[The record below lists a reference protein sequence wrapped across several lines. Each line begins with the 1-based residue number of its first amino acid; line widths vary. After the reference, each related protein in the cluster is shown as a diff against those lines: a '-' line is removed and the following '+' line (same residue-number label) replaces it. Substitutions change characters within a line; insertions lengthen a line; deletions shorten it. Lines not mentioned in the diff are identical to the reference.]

1 MRALVIGG
9 CGFIGSHVV
18 DELVAHGID
27 TAVLDLR
34 REPYRPAVPGVAYL
48 SATWHDAAA
57 IGGVLAAGR
66 YDCVI
71 HLGCTSVPQ
80 ESNRDPATDAER
92 NLIGSLHVLD
102 ACIRSGVARLVFAST
117 GGAIYGAS
125 DVLPIQE
132 GAATEPISAYGI
144 AKLAVEKYLQLY
156 HRNHGLG
163 FAAMRVANPYG
174 PRQNPG
180 RSQGVIAVFAR
191 KILAGETIEIWG
203 DGNQIR
209 DYVYIADVARAFR
222 LAMDSTSSGVFN
234 IGSGQGM
241 SLNELVKALERHSG
255 NAAQVAFRA
264 ARSVDIAAVVLD
276 HARATAVLGW
286 RPEVG
291 LDDGLRR
298 TLTWLTQAGAAAAAT
313 APGHHGERDR
323 GAGRTSRT
331 HERP

>member
-18 DELVAHGID
+18 DELVAHGVE

-34 REPYRPAVPGVAYL
+34 RESYRPAVPGVAYH
-48 SATWHDAAA
+48 AVAWHGAAA
-57 IGGVLAAGR
+57 IGGVLASAR
-66 YDCVI
+66 YDCVV

-80 ESNRDPATDAER
+80 ESNRDPAADAEL

-102 ACIRSGVARLVFAST
+102 ACVRNGVPRLVFAST
-117 GGAIYGAS
+117 GGAIYGPR
-125 DVLPIQE
+125 DRLPIPE

-144 AKLAVEKYLQLY
+144 AKLAVEKYLHLY

-180 RSQGVIAVFAR
+180 RSQGVVAVFAR
-191 KILAGETIEIWG
+191 KILAGEAIEIWG
-203 DGNQIR
+203 DGRQIR
-209 DYVYIADVARAFR
+209 DYLYIADVARAFR
-222 LAMDSTSSGVFN
+222 LAMASASSGVFN

-241 SLNELVKALERHSG
+241 SLNDLVKALERLSG
-255 NAAQVAFRA
+255 RSARVTFRA
-264 ARSVDIAAVVLD
+264 PRSVDIAAVVLD

-286 RPEVG
+286 RPGVA
-291 LDDGLRR
+291 LDDGLRQ
-298 TLTWLTQAGAAAAAT
+298 TLAWLAQSGAVAGAT
-313 APGHHGERDR
+313 SRGQDGERDSS
-323 GAGRTSRT
+323 AGRA
-331 HERP
+331 